1 MMPGSSQGQGP
12 NNQGSALG
20 MNSLHVGPVGSPTMN
35 RMEGGG
41 EQGVERTT
49 GAAGNSP
56 TGTAMQGNTQA
67 AVGTGTAATQAA
79 PGLVGQAGSLVGSGH
94 MLPPAMSTFG
104 SYGPMR
110 GSLMDPRNYGLNQG
124 FLGCQGHGCSGCT
137 ACQGYPGQGV
147 HGQGLLGQG
156 QFGQG
161 QGGQGLTGQ
170 GQVGQGLHGQG
181 MPGQGCIGTAGQS
194 ARASTGRSQEP
205 GQGSACYGMPWMP
218 GHCGGA
224 PGQGGQGQV
233 GQGQTGGMCMGPD
246 IGGVTP
252 QNQRLQDVLRLMGG
266 LEPMQLMQVRQ
277 VIGEQVGQARG
288 VPEMF
293 GQRATNGFPQSMDPM
308 HVPGLCGEYVGDVFA
323 KSEKWLGTPPTPDC
337 AKWTSREAEILGWQA
352 YIYDLTA
359 WAMQASLEFGSEI
372 EHACRWPDPLHWNQ
386 LAVP

>member
-1 MMPGSSQGQGP
+1 MPGSSQGQGP
-12 NNQGSALG
+12 NDQGSALG

-35 RMEGGG
+35 RMERGG
-41 EQGVERTT
+41 EQGVERNT

-79 PGLVGQAGSLVGSGH
+79 PGLVGQAGSLVGTGQ
-94 MLPPAMSTFG
+94 MLPPAMNVFG

-110 GSLMDPRNYGLNQG
+110 GGLMDPRNYSLNQG

-181 MPGQGCIGTAGQS
+181 MPGQGCMGTAGQS
-194 ARASTGRSQEP
+194 AQASTGRSQEP
-205 GQGSACYGMPWMP
+205 GQGSACYGMPWMS

-293 GQRATNGFPQSMDPM
+293 GQRATSGFPQSMDPM
-308 HVPGLCGEYVGDVFA
+308 HVPG
-323 KSEKWLGTPPTPDC
+323 
-337 AKWTSREAEILGWQA
+337 TSGN
-352 YIYDLTA
+352 T
-359 WAMQASLEFGSEI
+359 
-372 EHACRWPDPLHWNQ
+372 
-386 LAVP
+386 

>member
-1 MMPGSSQGQGP
+1 MMPGSNQGQGP
-12 NNQGSALG
+12 NGQGSALG

-41 EQGVERTT
+41 EQGVERNT

-79 PGLVGQAGSLVGSGH
+79 PGLVGQAGSLVGTGQ
-94 MLPPAMSTFG
+94 MLPPAMNVFG

-110 GSLMDPRNYGLNQG
+110 GSLMDPRNYSQNQG

-137 ACQGYPGQGV
+137 ACQGYPDQGV

-181 MPGQGCIGTAGQS
+181 MPGQGCMGTAGQS
-194 ARASTGRSQEP
+194 AQASTGRSQEP
-205 GQGSACYGMPWMP
+205 GQGNACYGMPWMS

-224 PGQGGQGQV
+224 PGHKE
-233 GQGQTGGMCMGPD
+233 D
-246 IGGVTP
+246 K
-252 QNQRLQDVLRLMGG
+252 
-266 LEPMQLMQVRQ
+266 VR
-277 VIGEQVGQARG
+277 
-288 VPEMF
+288 
-293 GQRATNGFPQSMDPM
+293 
-308 HVPGLCGEYVGDVFA
+308 
-323 KSEKWLGTPPTPDC
+323 
-337 AKWTSREAEILGWQA
+337 
-352 YIYDLTA
+352 
-359 WAMQASLEFGSEI
+359 
-372 EHACRWPDPLHWNQ
+372 
-386 LAVP
+386 

>member
-1 MMPGSSQGQGP
+1 MMPGSNQGQGP
-12 NNQGSALG
+12 NGQGSALG

-41 EQGVERTT
+41 EQGVERNT

-79 PGLVGQAGSLVGSGH
+79 PGLVGQAGSLVGTGQ
-94 MLPPAMSTFG
+94 MLPPAWNTFG

-110 GSLMDPRNYGLNQG
+110 GGLMDPRNYSQNQG

-137 ACQGYPGQGV
+137 ACQGYPGLGV

-181 MPGQGCIGTAGQS
+181 MPGQGCMGTAGQS
-194 ARASTGRSQEP
+194 AQASTGRSQEP
-205 GQGSACYGMPWMP
+205 GQGSACYGMPWMS

-233 GQGQTGGMCMGPD
+233 GQGQTGGMCMGQD

-308 HVPGLCGEYVGDVFA
+308 HVPGTSEEYVGDVFA
-323 KSEKWLGTPPTPDC
+323 KSEKWLGTPPMD
-337 AKWTSREAEILGWQA
+337 Q
-352 YIYDLTA
+352 
-359 WAMQASLEFGSEI
+359 
-372 EHACRWPDPLHWNQ
+372 
-386 LAVP
+386 